1 MSTVNSYGIQVQGS
15 LDQPVSRWLWLVK
28 WVLVIPHAVCL
39 AFLWLAFVLA
49 SLAAFVVVLF
59 TGRYPRGIF
68 DFNVGVLRWT
78 WRVAFYSYAALGT
91 DRYPPFTL
99 KDVPDYPAR
108 IDITYPVNQR
118 RGLRLVGW
126 WLLGIPQYAI
136 AGLFAGAGGIGWT
149 GAWLGLVGCV
159 VIVAALVL
167 LVRGTYPSEIF
178 DLVVGLNR
186 WVLRVVAYAALLT
199 PEYPPFRLD
208 SGPRETPPAG
218 RVAPAPHVSG

>member
-28 WVLVIPHAVCL
+28 WVLVIPHAICL

-108 IDITYPVNQR
+108 IDITYPVSQR
-118 RGLRLVGW
+118 KGLRLVGW

-136 AGLFAGAGGIGWT
+136 AGIFAGAGGIGWT
-149 GAWLGLVGCV
+149 RSMARAGRA
-159 VIVAALVL
+159 
-167 LVRGTYPSEIF
+167 RG
-178 DLVVGLNR
+178 DRG
-186 WVLRVVAYAALLT
+186 
-199 PEYPPFRLD
+199 
-208 SGPRETPPAG
+208 GPRLARPRNLPERDLRSRRRLEPLGAASCRLCRTLDPRIPTVPA
-218 RVAPAPHVSG
+218 

>member
-28 WVLVIPHAVCL
+28 WVLVIPHAICL

-108 IDITYPVNQR
+108 IDITYPVSQR
-118 RGLRLVGW
+118 KGLRLVGW
-126 WLLGIPQYAI
+126 WLLRIPQCAI
-136 AGLFAGAGGIGWT
+136 AGSPVQAESAGPDM
-149 GAWLGLVGCV
+149 LGLVG
-159 VIVAALVL
+159 L
-167 LVRGTYPSEIF
+167 
-178 DLVVGLNR
+178 
-186 WVLRVVAYAALLT
+186 W
-199 PEYPPFRLD
+199 
-208 SGPRETPPAG
+208 
-218 RVAPAPHVSG
+218 